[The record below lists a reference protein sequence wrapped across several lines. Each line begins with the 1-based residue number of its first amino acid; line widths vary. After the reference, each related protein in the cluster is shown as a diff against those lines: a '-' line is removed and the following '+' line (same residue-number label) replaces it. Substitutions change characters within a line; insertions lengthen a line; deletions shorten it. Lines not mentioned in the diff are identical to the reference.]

1 MIKIVFGVC
10 MCFENKRWHK
20 TVKWKSF
27 LLLDVLRVYWWQ
39 KWMRLKLKCLWPEGG
54 SGYRRW
60 PQHRVSPALCTSADI
75 PSWFFFFFWLK
86 LSLKYY
92 ALLEFILPWVTEMI
106 LEAYEIGRKSV
117 DFYIFIVESLLLNKI
132 WLARVSCMSF
142 VVWVVLPVRAGGP
155 LSPRHRHWRVPVFSG
170 ILSIEQLISRVG
182 VIGVTLMAL
191 LSGFGAVNCPYT
203 YMSYFLR

>member
-1 MIKIVFGVC
+1 
-10 MCFENKRWHK
+10 
-20 TVKWKSF
+20 
-27 LLLDVLRVYWWQ
+27 
-39 KWMRLKLKCLWPEGG
+39 MRLKLKCLWPEGG

-75 PSWFFFFFWLK
+75 PSWFFFFFFWLK

-142 VVWVVLPVRAGGP
+142 VVWVVLLVRARGATFSASPTLTCAGVFRDPVHRAAHQPRGRDRGDPHGP
-155 LSPRHRHWRVPVFSG
+155 SLRIWCCQLPLHVHVLLSQVRS
-170 ILSIEQLISRVG
+170 ILSLFFFPIPWI
-182 VIGVTLMAL
+182 
-191 LSGFGAVNCPYT
+191 P
-203 YMSYFLR
+203 MSYHATIINT